1 MNSLSI
7 LSQLE
12 VCIISATLPGT
23 FLVLALECELCVFV
37 CFWRVQNSAKMSR
50 RIEAHKR
57 TINRVKWHPIEH
69 HMVATASQ
77 DGTLKIWDRR
87 ARSRPSSAG
96 SEAAAVTIAPAAGA
110 IRDVT
115 FCYDDHRAAVA
126 LEAGVVAVYDKRFAD
141 TSLARW
147 VGHGA
152 DVHCVQ
158 WHPTF
163 PNMLASAAAAPDYT
177 VKIWDL
183 NHTQPVGQ
191 AKPLYTISPAGN
203 VHRLRWRPGAPV
215 GLPTPASASA
225 AEETAAGGGSS
236 ASGAIRDA
244 RARSE
249 ESVDSSGDYDD
260 DDEGES
266 PHVWQLATECHHRG
280 SVIQVWD
287 VREPVM
293 PIAVVHP
300 PAPSFFSDATD
311 VVNSTTSGSNSNS
324 SISSSVASENAT
336 SLRTPRRQEAVEY
349 VGFEWLDTPS
359 PRVLL
364 PEPSVESPKK
374 PDAEVATP
382 WTLFSSLAA
391 KPAAAAA
398 PADATS
404 PFFSRHKLRHAASS
418 ISSTPRGNSLKNSGR
433 ADSKDALDDDVY
445 LGLWQH
451 FITTVK
457 VGTSGALLVNSCG
470 GAIQPPSEVAPVAMA
485 LSPKGILATV
495 HQEQPIA
502 HRAIPSFQLAST
514 RIDYG
519 NDEPRH
525 AHPPLGIFH
534 VQPQNVNAASVFNSS
549 ALSNASASA
558 SALGTTAGLCS
569 KEKSKPV
576 LCLEALHHKLRHA
589 PLHTSLLSQSP
600 RSTASGPDITA
611 PWFGGN
617 SSSSSN
623 NRLAVR
629 KGARGDAW
637 SSSYGDAFAGLL
649 RSPETATVANRRC
662 IEVAPCEGAIP
673 NQLAWTKSDLAT
685 WEVSEKRRDILRA
698 EAGGGGDGAPLP
710 DGALAVNAAE
720 LAARVLG
727 HGSALAMQL
736 LLDHNPACLS
746 SEVLDW
752 NRVKGDRV
760 GQPEVMQR
768 KSTDIVD
775 RIDIGAISV

>member
-1 MNSLSI
+1 
-7 LSQLE
+7 
-12 VCIISATLPGT
+12 
-23 FLVLALECELCVFV
+23 
-37 CFWRVQNSAKMSR
+37 MSR

-57 TINRVKWHPIEH
+57 TINRVKWHPLEH

-126 LEAGVVAVYDKRFAD
+126 LEAGVVAVYDKRFAE

-158 WHPTF
+158 WHPTS

-177 VKIWDL
+177 VKIWDVS
-183 NHTQPVGQ
+183 HTQPVGQ

-215 GLPTPASASA
+215 GLAAQAAPA
-225 AEETAAGGGSS
+225 AEAAGGG
-236 ASGAIRDA
+236 GATGATRDA

-249 ESVDSSGDYDD
+249 QSMDSSGDYDE

-300 PAPSFFSDATD
+300 PAPSFFNDVTDTAT
-311 VVNSTTSGSNSNS
+311 STAPGSSVSNS
-324 SISSSVASENAT
+324 SSNAATETST

-359 PRVLL
+359 PRILL
-364 PEPSVESPKK
+364 PEPLVESPKK
-374 PDAEVATP
+374 PDSEVATP

-391 KPAAAAA
+391 KPLATAA
-398 PADATS
+398 PAEATS
-404 PFFSRHKLRHAASS
+404 PFFPLRNLRHSASS
-418 ISSTPRGNSLKNSGR
+418 SGSSRSSNLRSSARSGR
-433 ADSKDALDDDVY
+433 GDFKDAPDDDVY

-457 VGTSGALLVNSCG
+457 VGVSGALLVNSCG

-485 LSPKGILATV
+485 LSPKGMLATV

-502 HRAIPSFQLAST
+502 HRAIPTFQLAST
-514 RIDYG
+514 RIAYD
-519 NDEPRH
+519 DEASRH
-525 AHPPLGIFH
+525 THSPLGIFH
-534 VQPQNVNAASVFNSS
+534 VQPQNVNAARFLDPS
-549 ALSNASASA
+549 ALTDA
-558 SALGTTAGLCS
+558 SALALGNSVGPRS
-569 KEKSKPV
+569 KEKKKPV

-589 PLHTSLLSQSP
+589 PLNSSLLARSQQNQ
-600 RSTASGPDITA
+600 STGAGPDITA

-617 SSSSSN
+617 SSSSN

-649 RSPETATVANRRC
+649 RSPETTTVANRRC
-662 IEVAPCEGAIP
+662 IEMAPCEGAVP
-673 NQLAWTKSDLAT
+673 NQLAWTRSDLAT
-685 WEVSEKRRDILRA
+685 WEVSEKRRDILRV
-698 EAGGGGDGAPLP
+698 EAAGGGDGAPLP
-710 DGALAVNAAE
+710 EGALAVNAAE
-720 LAARVLG
+720 LTARVLG

-736 LLDHNPACLS
+736 LLDHNPASLS
-746 SEVLDW
+746 SEV
-752 NRVKGDRV
+752 R
-760 GQPEVMQR
+760 
-768 KSTDIVD
+768 
-775 RIDIGAISV
+775 